1 MVGSAVTGRV
11 WVGGEG
17 LRSKDGVALGLAG
30 GIVGRS
36 VSICWFA
43 LGGGVGLK
51 DRTIGAGAGAG
62 VAIIGR
68 GLGVVTIAGRLKL
81 TGGLE

>member
-1 MVGSAVTGRV
+1 MAGR
-11 WVGGEG
+11 GF
-17 LRSKDGVALGLAG
+17 GVVA
-30 GIVGRS
+30 IVGR
-36 VSICWFA
+36 FA
-43 LGGGVGLK
+43 LGGGVGVK

-62 VAIIGR
+62 VAIICR